1 MRVSNSPL
9 VTYTNLSRNHS
20 GRRTE
25 PITKIAIHHMYAV
38 WSGKRCADYFATTKR
53 QASSNYCIGVNGDI
67 AMSVE
72 EKNRAWTTSSNWC
85 DQRAVT
91 IEVANSSL
99 SGDTPVSAASMKSLI
114 ALVADI
120 CKRNGIKKCTYTGD
134 KSGVLQM
141 HKWYASTSCPGKY
154 LGSRFSYIAEEVN
167 KLLAPKPTTTK
178 PKAPTQPKTTSFKP
192 YTVAVSTPVLN
203 VRAGAGMGYKVNR
216 TVKADEVYTI
226 VEEKDGWGKLKSGAG
241 WISLAYT
248 KKTTVKTTAKKVDI
262 DKLAREVIAGKYGNG
277 EQRKKTLGSH
287 YSQVQK
293 RVNELLK

>member
-1 MRVSNSPL
+1 
-9 VTYTNLSRNHS
+9 
-20 GRRTE
+20 
-25 PITKIAIHHMYAV
+25 MYAV

-53 QASSNYCIGVNGDI
+53 QTSSNYCIGVNGDI

-141 HKWYASTSCPGKY
+141 HKWYDSTSCPGKY

-167 KLLAPKPTTTK
+167 KILNKETAIKAPDATNNPELAKKSINEISKEVIDGKWGNGSERKSRLESAGYNYTTVQNKVNEILLGAKPAKSTTK
-178 PKAPTQPKTTSFKP
+178 TSGKWLVTTP
-192 YTVAVSTPVLN
+192 LGMN
-203 VRAGAGMGYKVNR
+203 VRSAPSTSAAKVASYQAGQTVNINSTVTQNGYIWG
-216 TVKADEVYTI
+216 VYTSYSGYTRYI
-226 VEEKDGWGKLKSGAG
+226 ALQPVNGNPYGK
-241 WISLAYT
+241 W
-248 KKTTVKTTAKKVDI
+248 V
-262 DKLAREVIAGKYGNG
+262 
-277 EQRKKTLGSH
+277 
-287 YSQVQK
+287 
-293 RVNELLK
+293 